1 MQTNRRT
8 TKPLR
13 VLTDAFIADDGPSGV
28 GAVAVNAPSAYI
40 SSVFEQRMGP
50 PEELYLR
57 AILYGLQIGKEL
69 GACNISVLCPDE
81 TAVKIANRELALE
94 HGSPL
99 APLYMRIR
107 ALIYTYAQA
116 EVRAVPRSRVKHA
129 RSLALSASRM
139 PIRRAN
145 PQYELFAAR

>member
-1 MQTNRRT
+1 
-8 TKPLR
+8 LR
-13 VLTDAFIADDGPSGV
+13 VLTDAYVAEEGTSGV
-28 GAVAVNAPSAYI
+28 AAVAVNAPSAYV
-40 SSVFEQRMGP
+40 SSVYEQRIAS

-57 AILYGLQIGKEL
+57 GILYGLQIGKEI
-69 GACNISVLCPDE
+69 GTCNISVLCPDE
-81 TAVKIANRELALE
+81 IAVKIANRELPLE

-129 RSLALSASRM
+129 RTLAQSASRM
-139 PIRRAN
+139 PAHRTN